1 MLYETSNTA
10 HAAAGPGRTQAGK
23 PPCVQVQVQVSV
35 PTSARQLLRT
45 GETVRSVT
53 VTKPLEALQADVLQQ
68 VQSAAAHSPHLGSRQ
83 HLPPN
88 AHPGTP
94 TPHTRTAFSRGAPSA
109 QPVSRSAAAGPLA
122 PVQAPQA
129 RLVSPPVSAPSSPR
143 APPSRSTSLQLA
155 VQHHPPSQT
164 LDPPSAAPSAL
175 LPLVGGATAPAAGPA
190 EAAAAHCDTESLPPM
205 TRSYLASLRSLEP
218 AHAPG
223 DPRPSQHAAEAYLLQ
238 FAASVSMSGCSD
250 CPRLGADVLARCA
263 SQRHGMQ

>member
-10 HAAAGPGRTQAGK
+10 HAAAGLGRTQAGN

-68 VQSAAAHSPHLGSRQ
+68 VQSAAANSPHLGNRPQ
-83 HLPPN
+83 PPH

-94 TPHTRTAFSRGAPSA
+94 TPHTRTAFSRGGRVGSACLSLGCCRAPR
-109 QPVSRSAAAGPLA
+109 PCAGT
-122 PVQAPQA
+122 
-129 RLVSPPVSAPSSPR
+129 SSPIGV
-143 APPSRSTSLQLA
+143 PPHFCSKLPPCSLLKVHKPAASR
-155 VQHHPPSQT
+155 
-164 LDPPSAAPSAL
+164 AAPAP
-175 LPLVGGATAPAAGPA
+175 LPDPRPPQCGSKRTAAPCGGATAPAAGPA

-223 DPRPSQHAAEAYLLQ
+223 DPRPSQHAAEAYLLRYV
-238 FAASVSMSGCSD
+238 ACISMSGCSD